1 MLTRRFRR
9 GQEADTG
16 REKTVAQD
24 GFSATIEGV
33 VPAVSPR
40 PWHDDT
46 TPFTPISEEMLR
58 QMMYGDASA
67 AQPGQP
73 SSGQPSSGQ
82 PSPAQPSPA
91 QPSPGQPSPAQPSPG
106 QPSPAQPQSIQAAAY
121 AAPAAMPPS
130 ARGAYR
136 APAGFATVGRHV
148 LDFSDNGD
156 GTLTLVRCIDPQT
169 DDLDIQFEAGAC
181 PVTAIAPKAFEGCTA
196 LARVILPA
204 SLRQIGERAFSGCG
218 RLVQLVIP
226 GSVER
231 VGTLAFAN
239 CASLTRV
246 RIEPGVQALG
256 PSCFSKCTALVRV
269 DVPSSLTALGGG
281 VFFGCGKQLCLYGAE
296 DAPVQQYA
304 RLNGVAY
311 DSQSWKED
319 EALVFEEQEDGSLTV
334 LGPRQSAPERIDIP
348 SEICGRK
355 IVAIAPKAFFACG
368 TLYQLSI
375 GANVCSVG
383 ESAFFGCRSLTSVSF
398 ERGLE
403 VLEDSAFAGCE
414 SLSQVTLPWGTA
426 AVGRMAFF
434 GCSRLSFVKMPT
446 TTRVADF
453 AFDGCAPNLRV
464 FGGVNAGRIQGG
476 ARG

>member
-1 MLTRRFRR
+1 MLTRRFKR

-16 REKTVAQD
+16 RGKTVAQD
-24 GFSATIEGV
+24 GFSATIDGP

-46 TPFTPISEEMLR
+46 TPFTPISEEMLH
-58 QMMYGDASA
+58 QLKYGA
-67 AQPGQP
+67 AQ
-73 SSGQPSSGQ
+73 
-82 PSPAQPSPA
+82 
-91 QPSPGQPSPAQPSPG
+91 
-106 QPSPAQPQSIQAAAY
+106 QAAVPVQ
-121 AAPAAMPPS
+121 AAPQQAV
-130 ARGAYR
+130 RGAYR

-148 LDFSDNGD
+148 LDFADNGD

-181 PVTAIAPKAFEGCTA
+181 PVTAIAPKAFEGCAA
-196 LARVILPA
+196 LARVVLPQ
-204 SLRQIGERAFSGCG
+204 SLRQIGEKAFSGCG
-218 RLVQLVIP
+218 RLMQLVIP

-256 PSCFSKCTALVRV
+256 PSCFSKCTSLARV
-269 DVPSSLTALGGG
+269 DVPSSLTSLGGG

-296 DAPVQQYA
+296 GAPVQKYA
-304 RLNGVAY
+304 RLNGVSY

-319 EALVFEEQEDGSLTV
+319 EILIFEEQEDGSLRV
-334 LGPRQSAPERIDIP
+334 MGPRQAAPERIEIP
-348 SEICGRK
+348 AEICGRK
-355 IVAIAPKAFFACG
+355 ITSIAPKAFFACG

-375 GANVCSVG
+375 GMNVREIG
-383 ESAFFGCRSLTSVSF
+383 ESAFFGCRSLTSAAF

-403 VLEDSAFAGCE
+403 TVGDSAFAGCE
-414 SLSQVTLPWGTA
+414 SLSQVTLPWGTGS
-426 AVGRMAFF
+426 VGRMAFF
-434 GCSRLSFVKMPT
+434 GCARLSFVKMPA

-453 AFDGCAPNLRV
+453 AFDGCASSLRI
-464 FGGVNAGRIQGG
+464 FGGVNAGRIQG
-476 ARG
+476 APRG

>member
-9 GQEADTG
+9 GQEAD

-24 GFSATIEGV
+24 GFSATIEGP

-58 QMMYGDASA
+58 QMAYGNPAPQAQSA
-67 AQPGQP
+67 
-73 SSGQPSSGQ
+73 
-82 PSPAQPSPA
+82 
-91 QPSPGQPSPAQPSPG
+91 
-106 QPSPAQPQSIQAAAY
+106 PQQA
-121 AAPAAMPPS
+121 P
-130 ARGAYR
+130 RGACR
-136 APAGFATVGRHV
+136 APAGFATVSRRV
-148 LDFSDNGD
+148 LDFADNGD

-181 PVTAIAPKAFEGCTA
+181 PVSAIAPKAFEGCTA
-196 LARVILPA
+196 LARVVLPA
-204 SLRQIGERAFSGCG
+204 GLKQIGERAFSGCG

-256 PSCFSKCTALVRV
+256 PSCFSKCTSLARV

-281 VFFGCGKQLCLYGAE
+281 VFFGCGRQLCLYGAE
-296 DAPVQQYA
+296 GAPVQKYA
-304 RLNGVAY
+304 QLNGVSY

-319 EALVFEEQEDGSLTV
+319 ETLIFEELEDGSLVVT
-334 LGPRQSAPERIDIP
+334 GPRQAAPERLEIP
-348 SEICGRK
+348 AEICGRK
-355 IVAIAPKAFFACG
+355 IVAIAPKAFFASG
-368 TLYQLSI
+368 TLYQLFV
-375 GANVCSVG
+375 GANVKEIG
-383 ESAFFGCRSLTSVSF
+383 ESAFFGCRSLTSVTF

-403 VLEDSAFAGCE
+403 CVSDSAFAGCE
-414 SLSQVTLPWGTA
+414 NLTQVTLPWGMST
-426 AVGRMAFF
+426 VGRMAFF
-434 GCSRLSFVKMPT
+434 GCTRLSFVKMPT
-446 TTRVADF
+446 TTRVSDF

-464 FGGVNAGRIQGG
+464 FGGVSAGRMQDSL
-476 ARG
+476 RG

>member
-9 GQEADTG
+9 GQDAD

-24 GFSATIEGV
+24 GFSATLDAP

-46 TPFTPISEEMLR
+46 TPFKPISEEMLR
-58 QMMYGDASA
+58 QLAV
-67 AQPGQP
+67 GQP
-73 SSGQPSSGQ
+73 TRES
-82 PSPAQPSPA
+82 
-91 QPSPGQPSPAQPSPG
+91 
-106 QPSPAQPQSIQAAAY
+106 
-121 AAPAAMPPS
+121 AAPAAQP

-148 LDFSDNGD
+148 LDFADNGD
-156 GTLTLVRCIDPQT
+156 GTLTVVRCTDPQT

-181 PVTAIAPKAFEGCTA
+181 PVTAIAPKAFEGC
-196 LARVILPA
+196 A
-204 SLRQIGERAFSGCG
+204 SLRRIVLPPSLKQIGERAFAGCAH
-218 RLVQLVIP
+218 LMQLVIP

-239 CASLTRV
+239 CAGLARV

-256 PSCFSKCTALVRV
+256 PSCFSRCTGLTRV
-269 DVPSSLTALGGG
+269 DVPSSLTGFGGG
-281 VFFGCGKQLCLYGAE
+281 VFFGCGRQLCLYGAE
-296 DAPVQQYA
+296 GAPAQQDA

-319 EALVFEEQEDGSLTV
+319 ETLVFEELEDGSLVVT
-334 LGPRQSAPERIDIP
+334 GPRQPAPERIEIP
-348 SEICGRK
+348 AEICGRK
-355 IVAIAPKAFFACG
+355 IVGIAPKAFLACLS
-368 TLYQLSI
+368 LYQLSI
-375 GANVCSVG
+375 GANVREIG
-383 ESAFFGCRSLTSVSF
+383 ESAFFGCRSLTGVSF

-403 VLEDSAFAGCE
+403 TVGDSAFAGCE

-426 AVGRMAFF
+426 SVGRMAFF
-434 GCSRLSFVKMPT
+434 GCTRLSFVKMPT

-453 AFDGCAPNLRV
+453 AFDGCAPGLRV
-464 FGGVNAGRIQGG
+464 FGGVNAGRMPGMQ
-476 ARG
+476 RG